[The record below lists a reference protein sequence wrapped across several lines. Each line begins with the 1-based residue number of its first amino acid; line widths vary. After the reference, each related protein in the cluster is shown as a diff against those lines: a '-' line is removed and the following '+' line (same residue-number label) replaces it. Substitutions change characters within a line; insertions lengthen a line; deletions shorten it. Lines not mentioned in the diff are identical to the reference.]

1 MDAAPPAT
9 GWDCRYP
16 KLWVLTGPRRPAN
29 RNFRHGAGCP
39 DCRSPSLVA
48 WGARQRSNPRPSDE
62 VVGPEPKVRGIDR
75 RPRGPVSEP
84 VPIRSPE
91 VHRRGPSPGT
101 SALERPVAVVR
112 PQPLFNHRP
121 KDSPPTSAGDV
132 PVRGG
137 FARRARCGRGRDQ
150 WASDERPL
158 RRPFSVARRSAEREP
173 DAGDRPWSPCFS
185 PVSDGAGCR
194 RVRPVAQGGRGA
206 CLLQAVQRRA
216 ARSDGDESRDG
227 DAVSF

>member
-1 MDAAPPAT
+1 MNAAPPAT

-16 KLWVLTGPRRPAN
+16 RPWVPTGLRRP
-29 RNFRHGAGCP
+29 
-39 DCRSPSLVA
+39 
-48 WGARQRSNPRPSDE
+48 E
-62 VVGPEPKVRGIDR
+62 VRDNDR

-84 VPIRSPE
+84 VPIRSPQ
-91 VHRRGPSPGT
+91 VHRRGSSRGT

-121 KDSPPTSAGDV
+121 KDSPPVSAGDV

-137 FARRARCGRGRDQ
+137 FARRARCGRGRGQ

-158 RRPFSVARRSAEREP
+158 RRPFSVARCSAEREP
-173 DAGDRPWSPCFS
+173 DAGDRSWSPCFC

-206 CLLQAVQRRA
+206 CLLQVVQRRA
-216 ARSDGDESRDG
+216 ARPDGDESRDG